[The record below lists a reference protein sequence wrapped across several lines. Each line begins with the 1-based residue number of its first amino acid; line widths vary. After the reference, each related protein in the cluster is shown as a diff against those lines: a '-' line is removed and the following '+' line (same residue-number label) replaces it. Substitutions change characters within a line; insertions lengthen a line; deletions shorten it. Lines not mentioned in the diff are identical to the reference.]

1 MTRYQA
7 VTLSTHCTLYK
18 QQICA
23 IFFLFSALEAEI
35 MLSFGHSWPFF
46 FLLKRLYNTIT
57 IKAEAHDALL
67 IIVIKERTT
76 ITVGV
81 TADSAVTPTVIV
93 ALFDSEGTAFV
104 LNLSTI
110 YA

>member
-7 VTLSTHCTLYK
+7 VTPSTHCTLYK

-23 IFFLFSALEAEI
+23 IFFLFSALETEI
-35 MLSFGHSWPFF
+35 MSSFGHSWPFF

-57 IKAEAHDALL
+57 IKAVAHDALL
-67 IIVIKERTT
+67 IKERTT

-81 TADSAVTPTVIV
+81 IADSAVTPTVIL
-93 ALFDSEGTAFV
+93 ALFDSEVIALV
-104 LNLSTI
+104 LNLSTV

>member
-35 MLSFGHSWPFF
+35 ILSFGHSW

-57 IKAEAHDALL
+57 IKAVAHDALL
-67 IIVIKERTT
+67 IKERTT
-76 ITVGV
+76 LTVGV

-93 ALFDSEGTAFV
+93 ALFDSEDIALV

>member
-1 MTRYQA
+1 
-7 VTLSTHCTLYK
+7 
-18 QQICA
+18 
-23 IFFLFSALEAEI
+23 

-57 IKAEAHDALL
+57 IQAEAHDALL
-67 IIVIKERTT
+67 IKERTT
-76 ITVGV
+76 KTVGV

-93 ALFDSEGTAFV
+93 ALFDSEFV

>member
-18 QQICA
+18 QWICA
-23 IFFLFSALEAEI
+23 IFLFSALEAEI
-35 MLSFGHSWPFF
+35 MFSFGHSWPFF

-67 IIVIKERTT
+67 IKERTK

-81 TADSAVTPTVIV
+81 TADSAVTLTVIV
-93 ALFDSEGTAFV
+93 ALFDSEGIALV

>member
-23 IFFLFSALEAEI
+23 IFLFSALEAEI

-57 IKAEAHDALL
+57 IKAVAHDALL
-67 IIVIKERTT
+67 IKERTT
-76 ITVGV
+76 VTLGV

-93 ALFDSEGTAFV
+93 ALFDSEGIALV

>member
-7 VTLSTHCTLYK
+7 VTPSTHYTLYR

-57 IKAEAHDALL
+57 IKAVAHDALL
-67 IIVIKERTT
+67 IKERTT

-81 TADSAVTPTVIV
+81 TADSAVTPTVIIS
-93 ALFDSEGTAFV
+93 LFFDSLV